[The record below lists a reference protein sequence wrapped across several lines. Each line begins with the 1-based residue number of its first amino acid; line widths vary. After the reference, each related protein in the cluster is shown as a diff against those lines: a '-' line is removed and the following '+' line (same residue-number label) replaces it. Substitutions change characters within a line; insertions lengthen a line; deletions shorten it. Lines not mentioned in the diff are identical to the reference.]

1 MMKVTMWLWRDEW
14 RDWHWGLFPTQGSW
28 KVTASGYTYTT
39 KYSAARAAK
48 RAAQKLGIE
57 IVEDGE

>member
-1 MMKVTMWLWRDEW
+1 MKATMWLWRGES
-14 RDWHWGLFPTQGSW
+14 RFWHWDLFPTQGNW
-28 KVTASGYTYTT
+28 KVTESGYMYTT
-39 KYSAARAAK
+39 KHSAARAAK